1 MHRIRHRASG
11 FLIKEKSLSLSQ
23 ENNKILNK
31 IIEIS
36 ERKDVPLYS
45 TVAPHVPSHKN
56 RSLIMFDNPE
66 RKKRQREILSDND
79 KLARRLLTKQ
89 S

>member
-1 MHRIRHRASG
+1 M
-11 FLIKEKSLSLSQ
+11 
-23 ENNKILNK
+23 
-31 IIEIS
+31 
-36 ERKDVPLYS
+36 PLYS